1 MKKQILWALAV
12 LTVALMAR
20 TAYIV
25 HAQTAT
31 AGELRMQ
38 LSMRYDIVSLQQ
50 GIALVPKAA
59 NSRVR
64 MIQIVNGAVTVDGET
79 LTAAQ
84 LRDRLGTDATP
95 IVQLTYLSAAEQRQ
109 LASPDATAG
118 TPPAPAATPAPSSTT
133 PTPAPTAQPAPET
146 PARSVERK
154 GDIVRIGGGAVNVAE
169 NERVEGDV
177 VAIGGPVTVDG
188 EVTGDVVGVGGGL
201 TLGPHAVVRGEVTAV
216 GGPFKRDPQAQV
228 FGKVNEIGIGVNGQ
242 TLPPYRINVRD
253 ALFGSLASRVGRL
266 SATIVRVLMFILFA
280 LIVTAVGHRAVQQ
293 IGARIVAEPVR
304 AGLVGLLAEILFVPV
319 LVVTCIALLISIIGI
334 PLLILVPFG
343 IILVGIVML
352 VGFTGA
358 AYIAGGWTLDRFGR
372 LERSPYLTVA
382 VGIVVIAG
390 LTLIGRLF
398 ALAVGGFGAP
408 FYVVGYLL
416 EYVAWTVGF
425 GAAIQTW
432 IQMRRGPAAPPI
444 STAAPEPGPA

>member
-1 MKKQILWALAV
+1 MRKQILWALAI

-31 AGELRMQ
+31 AAELRTQ
-38 LSMRYDIVSLQQ
+38 LSARYDIVALQQ

-64 MIQIVNGAVTVDGET
+64 MIQIVNGAVTIDGDT

-84 LRDRLGTDATP
+84 LRERLGADAAP
-95 IVQLTYLSAAEQRQ
+95 IIQLTYLSAAEQRQ
-109 LASPDATAG
+109 LAPPEATAAAPSAQG
-118 TPPAPAATPAPSSTT
+118 AAPAPSPTAPAPAPPVS
-133 PTPAPTAQPAPET
+133 PAPET
-146 PARSVERK
+146 PSRPVERK
-154 GDIVRIGGGAVNVAE
+154 GDVVRIGGGAVNVAE
-169 NERVEGDV
+169 NERVDGDV

-228 FGKVNEIGIGVNGQ
+228 FGKVNEIGIGSNGQ
-242 TLPPYRINVRD
+242 TVPPYRISMRD
-253 ALFGSLASRVGRL
+253 LLLGSFASRVGRL
-266 SATIVRVLMFILFA
+266 STTVVRVLMFVLFA

-319 LVVTCIALLISIIGI
+319 LVITILALVISIVGI

-358 AYIAGGWTLDRFGR
+358 AYIVGGWTLDRFGR
-372 LERSPYLTVA
+372 AERSPYLTVA
-382 VGIVVIAG
+382 IGIVAIAG

-408 FYVVGYLL
+408 FYVAGYLL
-416 EYVAWTVGF
+416 EYLAWTVGF

-432 IQMRRGPAAPPI
+432 LQMRRSPASIQPPPT
-444 STAAPEPGPA
+444 TASAS

>member
-1 MKKQILWALAV
+1 MTRQIVLALAV

-31 AGELRMQ
+31 AVELRTQ
-38 LSMRYDIVSLQQ
+38 LSGRYDIVPLQQ
-50 GIALVPKAA
+50 GIALVPKTA
-59 NSRVR
+59 NPRVR
-64 MIQIVNGAVTVDGET
+64 MIQVINGAVTVDGET

-84 LRDRLGTDATP
+84 LRDRLGADAAP

-109 LASPDATAG
+109 LATPEPTTTA
-118 TPPAPAATPAPSSTT
+118 APTADTATPAPPL
-133 PTPAPTAQPAPET
+133 PTPAPAPPT
-146 PARSVERK
+146 RSVSRS
-154 GDIVRIGGGAVNVAE
+154 GDIVRIGGGSVDVSQ

-177 VAIGGPVTVDG
+177 VAIGGPVNVDG
-188 EVTGDVVGVGGGL
+188 EVTGDVVAVMGGL

-228 FGKVNEIGIGVNGQ
+228 FGKVNEVGIGGNGQ
-242 TLPPYRINVRD
+242 TIPPYRVNVRD
-253 ALFGSLASRVGRL
+253 ILFGSLASRVGRL
-266 SATIVRVLMFILFA
+266 STTVVRVLMFILFA
-280 LIVTAVGHRAVQQ
+280 LIVTAVAQRPVQQ
-293 IGARIVAEPVR
+293 IAARISAEPVR

-319 LVVTCIALLISIIGI
+319 LVVTILALVISIIGI
-334 PLLILVPFG
+334 PLLVLVPFG
-343 IILVGIVML
+343 VVLVGIVML

-358 AYIAGGWTLDRFGR
+358 AHVVGNWTLERFGR
-372 LERSPYLTVA
+372 AERNPYLITA

-398 ALAVGGFGAP
+398 ALALGGFGAP
-408 FYVVGYLL
+408 FYIAGYLL
-416 EYVAWTVGF
+416 EYLAWTVGF

-432 IQMRRGPAAPPI
+432 LQMRRGPAAPPI
-444 STAAPEPGPA
+444 TTPSPA